1 MPPLQRTTGT
11 LLQTP
16 TLRSGGLKLSYLRT
30 AYVAKAISLAEMAF
44 YFGLPMSRI
53 FYQYDKIKESKTK

>member
-16 TLRSGGLKLSYLRT
+16 TLRSGGLKLSSLRT

-44 YFGLPMSRI
+44 YFGMPMSLTL
-53 FYQYDKIKESKTK
+53 YQYDKMKESKTK

>member
-44 YFGLPMSRI
+44 ILIALEQRTLSL
-53 FYQYDKIKESKTK
+53 